1 VLPKMQKLL
10 LRLNNNVKDFVVPST
25 FGVSSIFAIISLHGV
40 MSFLVAA
47 VTIAAMAPVA
57 INRWEVY
64 LEKRR
69 LKKLGVTIET
79 KNPFEDS

>member
-1 VLPKMQKLL
+1 MLNY
-10 LRLNNNVKDFVVPST
+10 RLINNVKDFAVPST
-25 FGVSSIFAIISLHGV
+25 VCFASILATLSLQGV

-47 VTIAAMAPVA
+47 VTILAMAPVA
-57 INRWEVY
+57 LNRWEVY

-79 KNPFEDS
+79 KNPFEDE